1 MINRV
6 KNTVENLLT
15 KDKSTLNYHSNS
27 WTFKRNNT
35 LEKRK
40 EKSSSIM
47 KKYTDRVPVIC
58 QTSNDLPDL
67 DNYKFLVPGELSA
80 ANLNYVIR
88 KRIKLEKDKALYFF
102 VGKSLMPSTILCS
115 QLYDRFKDEDGF
127 LYVYI
132 CCESTFGN

>member
-15 KDKSTLNYHSNS
+15 KDKSTLNYNSNS

-102 VGKSLMPSTILCS
+102 IGKTLMPSTILCS
-115 QLYDRFKDEDGF
+115 QLYERFKDEDGF

>member
-1 MINRV
+1 MINNV
-6 KNTVENLLT
+6 KNTVNKLLN
-15 KDKSTLNYHSNS
+15 KDTSTLNHDSNS

-40 EKSSSIM
+40 EKSRSIM
-47 KKYTDRVPVIC
+47 EKYSDRIPVIC

-67 DNYKFLVPGELSA
+67 DNYKFLVPDDLTTT
-80 ANLNYVIR
+80 NLNYVIR
-88 KRIKLEKDKALYFF
+88 KRIQLEKDKALYFF

>member
-15 KDKSTLNYHSNS
+15 KDKSTLNYNSNS

-40 EKSSSIM
+40 EKSRSIM
-47 KKYTDRVPVIC
+47 KKYSDRVPVIC

-102 VGKSLMPSTILCS
+102 VGKALMPSTILCS
-115 QLYDRFKDEDGF
+115 QLYERFKDEDGF